1 MIHSQL
7 WLPNPGTALITWL
20 VSVSLLLPSLIISQH
35 ISPAL
40 LAAITTQRRPGS
52 SPSRL
57 LHIISVCSTCI
68 GIIALLHLGVSSF
81 ILILLVFV
89 DVAVDVAVDVVII
102 IVVIVIIVVVVVVV
116 VVVDVVDSL
125 VEAGV
130 LVWWRFS

>member
-68 GIIALLHLGVSSF
+68 ALLHLGVSSF

-89 DVAVDVAVDVVII
+89 DVAVDVVII
-102 IVVIVIIVVVVVVV
+102 IVFIVIIVVVVVVV

-130 LVWWRFS
+130 LVWWRFT

>member
-52 SPSRL
+52 SPSL
-57 LHIISVCSTCI
+57 LLQIISVCSTCI
-68 GIIALLHLGVSSF
+68 GIIHLGVSSF

-89 DVAVDVAVDVVII
+89 DVAVDVVII
-102 IVVIVIIVVVVVVV
+102 IVFIVIIVVVVVVV

-130 LVWWRFS
+130 LVWWRFT

>member
-57 LHIISVCSTCI
+57 FHIISVCSTCI

-81 ILILLVFV
+81 ILILLVS
-89 DVAVDVAVDVVII
+89 VDVAVDVVII
-102 IVVIVIIVVVVVVV
+102 IVVVVV

-130 LVWWRFS
+130 LVWWRFT